1 MADSFEALEREIT
14 KAVATYAAVPV
25 ERVNPASRLWHDL
38 KLSGEDFAE
47 LIDKL
52 HRTHGV
58 TRRQHLGTYCPTEPV
73 LFWQFWRWP
82 FEKDKTYRE
91 LTVRDLVSSARTG
104 THVG

>member
-1 MADSFEALEREIT
+1 MTGGRDDLEREIA
-14 KAVATYAAVPV
+14 KVVATYAAVPPA
-25 ERVNPASRLWHDL
+25 RVNPATRLWHDL

-47 LIDKL
+47 VIDEL

-58 TRRQHLGTYCPTEPV
+58 TLRDHLGVYCPTEPV

-91 LTVRDLVSSARTG
+91 LTVRDLATSALSG
-104 THVG
+104 IHVG